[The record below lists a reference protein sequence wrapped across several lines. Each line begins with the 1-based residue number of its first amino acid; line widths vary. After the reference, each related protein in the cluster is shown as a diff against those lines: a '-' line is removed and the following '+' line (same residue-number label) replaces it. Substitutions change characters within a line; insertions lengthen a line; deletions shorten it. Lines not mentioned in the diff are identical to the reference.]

1 LELLNLKNVSL
12 LQFEKIKIK
21 TTKVEKKKLLE
32 EKEYPMNLQH
42 LQTQLEMAQEQKK
55 SLNAVGVK
63 KRLRDYE

>member
-1 LELLNLKNVSL
+1 MELLNLKNVSL